1 MEDNPNEFKFN
12 VHNIFTVRL
21 SRSLEFIDQ
30 LPKLKARVYMSS
42 IFLQCLFCRRHRRLF
57 LLELQAS
64 FVRLVSR
71 SILNSIRWSLGP
83 PPPLMTLTVKQTHLL
98 IASQT
103 MSLLRHVALSRLN
116 RIVPVLNLS
125 SRKTAV
131 VLNERRL
138 VAKHPF
144 ENWMMYL
151 EFGTLV
157 DRREVQFRC

>member
-1 MEDNPNEFKFN
+1 
-12 VHNIFTVRL
+12 
-21 SRSLEFIDQ
+21 
-30 LPKLKARVYMSS
+30 
-42 IFLQCLFCRRHRRLF
+42 
-57 LLELQAS
+57 
-64 FVRLVSR
+64 
-71 SILNSIRWSLGP
+71 
-83 PPPLMTLTVKQTHLL
+83 
-98 IASQT
+98 

-157 DRREVQFRC
+157 DRKEVQFRC